1 MFGYIIKPLFIKVG
15 YNYSFFVQKLLKVT
29 SHNNQKSTL
38 FLFFKIFFV
47 SKAQTNTLKFLSEL
61 CFKIKVNFHDKNLKR
76 TDSKGYKHKQKKNIK
91 KKGGIVL

>member
-1 MFGYIIKPLFIKVG
+1 MWFIFQIFYVKQVFFLFGYIIKPLFIKVG

-47 SKAQTNTLKFLSEL
+47 SKAQTNTLKFWTSEL
-61 CFKIKVNFHDKNLKR
+61 IFKIKVDFHEKKLKE
-76 TDSKGYKHKQKKNIK
+76 TDSK
-91 KKGGIVL
+91 V